1 MKEQDYDSRG
11 TQTMEAQQVIDK
23 IMADARAEAEKIKK
37 QAAEAQAAE
46 QAKLDEELAE
56 FERETQAMAQKAAE
70 DERSHLLAG
79 ARMQA
84 AREYLAEKAGILDEV
99 FAQVGKKVDELPEA
113 DYRELMAKLMVE
125 AVETGDEQVVAG
137 TNESRVDD
145 KLVADV
151 NQRLEGQGKGNLTL
165 AEDRHGLRG
174 GFVLRRGRIRTNVS
188 IDVLVA
194 QARND
199 LVMELARDLFS
210 QEADGGQP

>member
-46 QAKLDEELAE
+46 QAKFDEELAE

-70 DERSHLLAG
+70 DERAHLLAG

-188 IDVLVA
+188 VDVLVT

>member
-1 MKEQDYDSRG
+1 MKEQDYDSKG

-23 IMADARAEAEKIKK
+23 IMADAAAEAEKIKK
-37 QAAEAQAAE
+37 QAAEGQAAE
-46 QAKLDEELAE
+46 QAKLDEQLAE
-56 FERETQAMAQKAAE
+56 FERETQAMAQQAAE
-70 DERSHLLAG
+70 DEKSHLLAG

-99 FAQVGKKVDELPEA
+99 FAQVGTKVNELPEA

-151 NQRLEGQGKGNLTL
+151 NKRLEGQGKGSLTL

>member
-1 MKEQDYDSRG
+1 
-11 TQTMEAQQVIDK
+11 MEAQQVIDK

-46 QAKLDEELAE
+46 QAKFDEELAE

>member
-46 QAKLDEELAE
+46 QAKFDEELAE

-188 IDVLVA
+188 VDVLVT

>member
-23 IMADARAEAEKIKK
+23 IMADAKAEAKKIKK

-46 QAKLDEELAE
+46 EAKLDEQLAE
-56 FERETQAMAQKAAE
+56 FERETQAMAKQAAE
-70 DERSHLLAG
+70 DEKSHLLAG

-99 FAQVGKKVDELPEA
+99 FAQVGSKVNELPDA
-113 DYRELMAKLMVE
+113 DYRELMAKLMVA
-125 AVETGDEQVVAG
+125 AVETGDEEVVAG
-137 TNESRVDD
+137 TDETRVDD
-145 KLVADV
+145 KLVAEV
-151 NQRLEGQGKGNLTL
+151 NSRLQGQGKGSLTL

-199 LVMELARDLFS
+199 LVMDLAKDLFS

>member
-46 QAKLDEELAE
+46 QAKFDEELAE

-84 AREYLAEKAGILDEV
+84 AREYLAEKAG
-99 FAQVGKKVDELPEA
+99 FRA
-113 DYRELMAKLMVE
+113 
-125 AVETGDEQVVAG
+125 
-137 TNESRVDD
+137 
-145 KLVADV
+145 
-151 NQRLEGQGKGNLTL
+151 
-165 AEDRHGLRG
+165 
-174 GFVLRRGRIRTNVS
+174 
-188 IDVLVA
+188 
-194 QARND
+194 
-199 LVMELARDLFS
+199 
-210 QEADGGQP
+210 GGQEGR

>member
-1 MKEQDYDSRG
+1 
-11 TQTMEAQQVIDK
+11 MEAQQVIDK

-46 QAKLDEELAE
+46 QAKFDEELAE

-188 IDVLVA
+188 VDVLVT